1 MNIINSEEEVPEK
14 KKEMR
19 TPQKSSKEEGPHKV
33 NVSLAS
39 VMKN

>member
-14 KKEMR
+14 KEMR
-19 TPQKSSKEEGPHKV
+19 TPQKPSKEEGPHKV